1 MTTTTLTSGFGFRL
15 ARQPSVHGTPRR
27 FPITSGYGHNIF
39 AGDPVSLAGTATG
52 EGTIELSTLDG
63 SRTGTIAAMPILGI
77 FLGCEYTDST
87 GKPVKSPYWPAS
99 TAQLANTVAWAI
111 VAEGDSNEFECY
123 ANGAI
128 ALSDIGTQ
136 ADWANGASPYGSTTT
151 GISGAFISATP
162 TASASQGGFQIV
174 DFVENANDT
183 AGDAYTRVIVRI
195 ANPQLGRA
203 GRVALNDAG
212 TA

>member
-15 ARQPSVHGTPRR
+15 ARQPSVHAAPRR
-27 FPITSGYGHNIF
+27 FPIASGYAANIF
-39 AGDPVSLAGTATG
+39 SGDPVSLAGTITA

-63 SRTGTIAAMPILGI
+63 TRTGTIAAMPILGI

-87 GKPVKSPYWPAS
+87 GKPVKSPYWPS
-99 TAQLANTVAWAI
+99 GTAQLSGTTAWAI
-111 VAEGDSNEFECY
+111 VAEGDQNEFECY
-123 ANGAI
+123 ANGQI
-128 ALSDIGTQ
+128 ILGDIGSQ
-136 ADWANGASPYGSTTT
+136 ADWANGASPYGSTST

-162 TASASQGGFQIV
+162 TASGSQGGFQIV
-174 DFVENANDT
+174 DFVEDGDNT

>member
-1 MTTTTLTSGFGFRL
+1 MSTTSAPFGFRL
-15 ARQPSVHGTPRR
+15 ARQPSVHGVPRR
-27 FPITSGYGHNIF
+27 FPIASGYAANIF
-39 AGDPVSLAGTATG
+39 SGDPVSLAGTATG

-87 GKPVKSPYWPAS
+87 GKPVKSAYWP
-99 TAQLANTVAWAI
+99 TGTTQLSGTTAWAI
-111 VAEGDSNEFECY
+111 VAEGDQNEFEVQ
-123 ANGAI
+123 ADGAI

-136 ADWANGASPYGSTTT
+136 CDWVNGSSPYGSTYT
-151 GISGAFISATP
+151 GIASAMVSATP
-162 TASASQGGFQIV
+162 VADNSSGGFQII
-174 DFVENANDT
+174 DFVEDGSNT
-183 AGDAYTRVIVRI
+183 AGDTYTRVIVRI

-203 GRVALNDAG
+203 ARVVENDAG

>member
-15 ARQPSVHGTPRR
+15 ARQPSVHATPRR
-27 FPITSGYGHNIF
+27 FPIASGYAVDIF
-39 AGDPVSLAGTATG
+39 SGDPVSLAGTVTA
-52 EGTIELSTLDG
+52 EGTIELSTLTG
-63 SRTGTIAAMPILGI
+63 ARTGTIAAMPILGI

-87 GKPVKSPYWPAS
+87 GKPVKSPYWPS
-99 TAQLANTVAWAI
+99 GTAQLSGTTAWAI
-111 VAEGDSNEFECY
+111 VAEGDQNEFECY

-128 ALSDIGTQ
+128 ALSDIGSQ
-136 ADWANGASPYGSTTT
+136 ADWANGASPYGSTST

-162 TASASQGGFQIV
+162 TASGSQGGFQII
-174 DFVENANDT
+174 DFVEDASNT

>member
-1 MTTTTLTSGFGFRL
+1 MSTTSAAFGFRL
-15 ARQPSVHGTPRR
+15 ARQPSVHAVPRR
-27 FPITSGYGHNIF
+27 FPIASGYAANIF
-39 AGDPVSLAGTATG
+39 NGDPVSLAGTATG

-77 FLGCEYTDST
+77 FVGCEYIDST
-87 GKPVKSPYWPAS
+87 GKPVKSPYWPS
-99 TAQLANTVAWAI
+99 GTAQLSGTTAWAI
-111 VAEGDSNEFECY
+111 VIEGDQNEFEVQ

-136 ADWANGASPYGSTTT
+136 CDWVNGASPYGSTST
-151 GISGAFISATP
+151 GLSLAMVSATP

-174 DFVENANDT
+174 DFVEDGNNT
-183 AGDAYTRVIVRI
+183 AGDTYTRVIVRI

-212 TA
+212 TV

>member
-1 MTTTTLTSGFGFRL
+1 MSATALGFGFRL
-15 ARQPSVHGTPRR
+15 ARQPTVHGVARR
-27 FPITSGYGHNIF
+27 FPIASGYAANIF
-39 AGDPVSLAGTATG
+39 SGDPVSLAGTATG

-63 SRTGTIAAMPILGI
+63 TRTGTIAAMPILGI
-77 FLGCEYTDST
+77 FAGCEYTDST
-87 GKPVKSPYWPAS
+87 GKPVKSSYWPTG
-99 TAQLANTVAWAI
+99 TAQLSGTTAWAL
-111 VAEGDSNEFECY
+111 VYEGDQNEFEVM
-123 ANGAI
+123 ADGAI

-136 ADWANGASPYGSTTT
+136 ADWVNGSSPYGSTYT
-151 GISGAFISATP
+151 GISAAMVSATP

-174 DFVENANDT
+174 DFVEDGANT